1 MQFKARRESVQ
12 EDTRFT
18 GSREADDVF
27 GNDKEFPVQGSG
39 DQRPESLS
47 SLLELLE
54 LQLELLLVL
63 D

>member
-18 GSREADDVF
+18 GSREADVF
-27 GNDKEFPVQGSG
+27 GNDKRFAVQGSG

-54 LQLELLLVL
+54 LQVELLLLL